1 MRVASVIRLRPE
13 QAQKYRDLHRAVWP
27 EVLAALTRAK
37 DYAGRLDLYNGEFV
51 EHGGIAREHGPV
63 APILQSLDF
72 VDCCVV
78 FRHVVQPDRSR
89 PQSKSDRHPGDNG
102 NKCLGGCH
110 SSPEAGVV

>member
-1 MRVASVIRLRPE
+1 M
-13 QAQKYRDLHRAVWP
+13 RDLKISKVAGANLVQTAPLVVVIGLGMGVDEIIRTAGEHR
-27 EVLAALTRAK
+27 
-37 DYAGRLDLYNGEFV
+37 
-51 EHGGIAREHGPV
+51 PV

>member
-1 MRVASVIRLRPE
+1 M
-13 QAQKYRDLHRAVWP
+13 RDLKISKV
-27 EVLAALTRAK
+27 
-37 DYAGRLDLYNGEFV
+37 AGANLVQTAPLVVVIGLGMGVDEIIRTEFV
-51 EHGGIAREHGPV
+51 EHGGIAGEHRPV

-110 SSPEAGVV
+110 SGPEAGVV